1 MKNNSLLSIILIGG
15 ILILVNILSNRFFFR
30 LDLTQGQQYTLSK
43 ASKDILK
50 ELDAPITITAY
61 FSDNLPVEIAKIQRD
76 FEEMLLEYST
86 LAKGNL
92 NYKFVNPETDEEQQE
107 AAKDGVQPI
116 TIQVREKDQ
125 VKNQQAFLGAV
136 VQRAEQKEVIPLIQG
151 GTGMEYSLSTSIKK
165 LAVQEKPAIAFID
178 GHGEASLNDLG
189 QAYQSLSIL
198 YSIETIQLDTDIPDR
213 FRAVAIVAAKD
224 SLPPSHLA
232 KLDDYLQRGGKLL
245 LAINAVNGDLST
257 AQGSPSPTALEGWL
271 MNKGIEVEPSF
282 LIDAQ
287 CGSVSVQQQQGF
299 FTMQT
304 PVQFPYLPNIST
316 FADHPISKGLEQ
328 VMLPFASPVR
338 FLGDSSKVFT
348 PIVFSSSQAGIQ
360 SAPLYFD
367 VQKEWT
373 ANDFPLGNV
382 ILGGVLEGD
391 FGGGIPGKVVIY
403 GDGDFAVGGQ
413 QRQSQ
418 DNVSLLVNS
427 IDWLSDDTGLIELR
441 TKAIATRPID
451 QAYLGE
457 EASAKRSFIKYLNF
471 GLPILL
477 ILIYGFVRYQRERN
491 KRAKRK
497 FESYL

>member
-43 ASKDILK
+43 ATKDILK

-198 YSIETIQLDTDIPDR
+198 YSIETIQLDADIPVSYTHLTLPTKR
-213 FRAVAIVAAKD
+213 IV
-224 SLPPSHLA
+224 
-232 KLDDYLQRGGKLL
+232 
-245 LAINAVNGDLST
+245 
-257 AQGSPSPTALEGWL
+257 
-271 MNKGIEVEPSF
+271 
-282 LIDAQ
+282 
-287 CGSVSVQQQQGF
+287 
-299 FTMQT
+299 
-304 PVQFPYLPNIST
+304 
-316 FADHPISKGLEQ
+316 
-328 VMLPFASPVR
+328 
-338 FLGDSSKVFT
+338 
-348 PIVFSSSQAGIQ
+348 
-360 SAPLYFD
+360 
-367 VQKEWT
+367 
-373 ANDFPLGNV
+373 
-382 ILGGVLEGD
+382 
-391 FGGGIPGKVVIY
+391 
-403 GDGDFAVGGQ
+403 
-413 QRQSQ
+413 
-418 DNVSLLVNS
+418 
-427 IDWLSDDTGLIELR
+427 
-441 TKAIATRPID
+441 
-451 QAYLGE
+451 
-457 EASAKRSFIKYLNF
+457 
-471 GLPILL
+471 
-477 ILIYGFVRYQRERN
+477 
-491 KRAKRK
+491 
-497 FESYL
+497 